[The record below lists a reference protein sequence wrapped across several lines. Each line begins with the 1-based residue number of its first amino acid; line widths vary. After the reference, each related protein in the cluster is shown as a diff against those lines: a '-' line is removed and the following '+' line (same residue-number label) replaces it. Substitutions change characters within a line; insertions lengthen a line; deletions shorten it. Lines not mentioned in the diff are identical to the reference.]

1 MSVSQNLRQDMRRDQ
16 SPEAMESA
24 MASQPVPEGPTPS
37 RRQET
42 GPVLEAGRNVWRVE
56 QAARARV
63 LVDGAAYFGA
73 LRAAMLEA
81 RETIHIA
88 GWDLDSRMKLVG
100 ESGTA
105 DDGLPETLS
114 AFLSA
119 LVARNPR
126 LRIRLLLWDYSVM
139 FALER
144 ELAPIFSFLW
154 ATPKQIEL
162 CLDDELPIGASH
174 HQKIVVIDD
183 SLAFSGGL
191 DITGH
196 RWDTPDH
203 TPGDTLRR
211 DPQGALYEPFHD
223 VQMAVDGEAAAALGA
238 LFRDRW
244 QRAASERLNPARARG
259 DRWPQAMPADF
270 TDVAIG
276 IARTLP
282 SYDGAP
288 GAREVESLLFDMIDS
303 AERMLY
309 VENQFITCER
319 FTERLVARM
328 KARPELEALMVTP
341 NIYRSW
347 IEQQVMGVPR
357 ERLRTRLEQ
366 EGLAERARLV
376 FPQVTAGEATVEV
389 FIHAKV
395 LIVDDRLLRIGSANV
410 CNRSMGFDSECD
422 LVIEARDAR
431 ERQGVAAIRARLLG
445 EHIGHAPEQVEEI
458 VAREGLIAASHQSA
472 CGRRLVDL
480 PPVAADLAL
489 PQISALADP
498 PEPLYDERASEGGAR
513 RKWPIAAAL
522 AGLAVLAA
530 LVIAWANSP
539 FSEPDRIISALDN
552 MADRPWGAAIVVGIY
567 VLGGL
572 VVFPVSV
579 LIVATVAVYGGWTGA
594 LLAGLG
600 ALASALVTF
609 LIGRQLGAG
618 VVRRFIGPR
627 INRIRRGLAK
637 QGILTVATMRMVPAA
652 PFTFINLVAGAAGL
666 RLVDFVLGTAL
677 GLLPGL
683 VVLSALGHQIVEV
696 ISNPTLGRVAL
707 LIGFVGLWIACS
719 LGLQFLVARLRRPA

>member
-1 MSVSQNLRQDMRRDQ
+1 
-16 SPEAMESA
+16 
-24 MASQPVPEGPTPS
+24 MASQPVPEGPNPP
-37 RRQET
+37 RRQES
-42 GPVLEAGRNVWRVE
+42 GPVLAAGRNVWRVAP
-56 QAARARV
+56 AARARV

-73 LRAAMLEA
+73 LRAAMREA

-100 ESGTA
+100 EGGTA
-105 DDGLPETLS
+105 EDGLPETLA

-144 ELAPIFSFLW
+144 ELAPILSFLW

-196 RWDTPDH
+196 RWDTAAH
-203 TPGDTLRR
+203 TPGDPRRR
-211 DPQGALYEPFHD
+211 DPQGSLYEPFHD

-238 LFRDRW
+238 LFRERW

-259 DRWPQAMPADF
+259 HRWPEGLSVDF
-270 TDVAIG
+270 TEVAIG

-282 SYDGAP
+282 SYDGAA
-288 GAREVESLLFDMIDS
+288 GAREVETLLFDMIDR
-303 AERMLY
+303 AERMIY

-328 KARPELEALMVTP
+328 KERPELEALMVTP

-357 ERLRTRLEQ
+357 ERLRARLEQ
-366 EGLAERARLV
+366 EGLAGRARLV
-376 FPQVTAGEATVEV
+376 FPQVTSGDVTVEIFV
-389 FIHAKV
+389 HAKV
-395 LIVDDRLLRIGSANV
+395 LIVDDRMLRVGSANI

-431 ERQGVAAIRARLLG
+431 ERHGVAAIRDRLLG
-445 EHIGHAPEQVEEI
+445 EHIGHAPEQVEELLT
-458 VAREGLIAASHQSA
+458 REGLIAASHLGA
-472 CGRRLVDL
+472 AGRRLVDL
-480 PPVAADLAL
+480 PPVASDLAL
-489 PQISALADP
+489 PQISAIADP
-498 PEPLYDERASEGGAR
+498 PEPLYDERASEAPGKPR
-513 RKWPIAAAL
+513 RWRIAAL
-522 AGLAVLAA
+522 VAGLAVLSA
-530 LVIAWANSP
+530 LVVAWAHSP
-539 FSEPDRIISALDN
+539 FSEPDRIIAALGN
-552 MADRPWGAAIVVGIY
+552 MADRPWGAALVVGIY

-579 LIVATVAVYGGWTGA
+579 LIIATVAVYGGWTGA

-600 ALASALVTF
+600 ALASAVVTF
-609 LIGRQLGAG
+609 FIGRHLGAG

-627 INRIRRGLAK
+627 INRIRRGLAN
-637 QGILTVATMRMVPAA
+637 QGILTVAMMRMVPAA

-666 RLVDFVLGTAL
+666 RVVDFVLGTAL

-696 ISNPTLGRVAL
+696 IANPTLGRVGL
-707 LIGFVGLWIACS
+707 LIAFVALWVACS
-719 LGLQFLVARLRRPA
+719 LGLQFLLTRLRRPA

>member
-1 MSVSQNLRQDMRRDQ
+1 MPISQNLRHDPRQD
-16 SPEAMESA
+16 PIESTLA
-24 MASQPVPEGPTPS
+24 THPVPEGPNPPS
-37 RRQET
+37 QKEG
-42 GPVLEAGRNVWRVE
+42 GPVLEAGRNVWRVAE
-56 QAARARV
+56 AGRARV
-63 LVDGAAYFGA
+63 LVDGGAYFGA
-73 LRAAMLEA
+73 LREAMLGA

-105 DDGLPETLS
+105 EDGLPETLA

-162 CLDDELPIGASH
+162 CLDDELPLGASH

-191 DITGH
+191 DLTGH

-203 TPGDTLRR
+203 TPGDPLRR

-223 VQMAVDGEAAAALGA
+223 VQMAVDGEAAEALGA

-259 DRWPQAMPADF
+259 NRWPQALPVDF
-270 TDVAIG
+270 TDVEIG

-282 SYDGAP
+282 TYDGTV
-288 GAREVESLLFDMIDS
+288 GAREVETLLFDMIDR
-303 AERMLY
+303 AERTIY

-328 KARPELEALMVTP
+328 KERPALEALMVTP

-366 EGLAERARLV
+366 EGLADRARLV
-376 FPQVTAGEATVEV
+376 FPQVTAGDATVEV
-389 FIHAKV
+389 FVHAKV
-395 LIVDDRLLRIGSANV
+395 LIVDDRLLRVGSANV

-422 LVIEARDAR
+422 LVIEARDGE
-431 ERQGVAAIRARLLG
+431 ERAGVAAVRDRLLG
-445 EHIGHAPEQVEEI
+445 EHIGHAPEE
-458 VAREGLIAASHQSA
+458 VAERLARDGLIAVSRVSA
-472 CGRRLVDL
+472 QGRRLVDL
-480 PPVAADLAL
+480 PAVASDLAL

-498 PEPLYDERASEGGAR
+498 PEPLYDERASEGSGKR
-513 RKWPIAAAL
+513 RKWPIAAAV

-539 FSEPDRIISALDN
+539 FSEPDRIISALDT

-600 ALASALVTF
+600 ALASAVVTF
-609 LIGRQLGAG
+609 FIGRHLGAG

-627 INRIRRGLAK
+627 INRIRRGLAN
-637 QGILTVATMRMVPAA
+637 QGIITVATMRMVPAA

-666 RLVDFVLGTAL
+666 RVMDFVLGTAL

-696 ISNPTLGRVAL
+696 ISNPTLGRVGL
-707 LIGFVGLWIACS
+707 LIGFVVLWIACS
-719 LGLQFLVARLRRPA
+719 LGLQYLVTRLRRPA

>member
-1 MSVSQNLRQDMRRDQ
+1 MSISQDLI
-16 SPEAMESA
+16 ESA
-24 MASQPVPEGPTPS
+24 MAARPVPEGPTP
-37 RRQET
+37 QPQDKG
-42 GPVLEAGRNVWRVE
+42 GPVLETGRNVWRVE
-56 QAARARV
+56 SAARARV

-105 DDGLPETLS
+105 EDGLPETLA

-144 ELAPIFSFLW
+144 ELAPIFSFMW
-154 ATPKQIEL
+154 STPKQIEL

-203 TPGDTLRR
+203 TPGDPLRR

-223 VQMAVDGEAAAALGA
+223 VQMAVDGAAADALGA

-244 QRAASERLNPARARG
+244 KRAASERLVPARARG
-259 DRWPQAMPADF
+259 NRWPDALPTDF
-270 TDVAIG
+270 SDVEIG

-282 SYDGAP
+282 AYDGAP
-288 GAREVESLLFDMIDS
+288 GAREVETLLFDMIDS
-303 AERMLY
+303 AERMIY

-328 KARPELEALMVTP
+328 KECPALEALMVTP

-357 ERLRTRLEQ
+357 ERLRARLEQ
-366 EGLAERARLV
+366 EGLADRARLV
-376 FPQVTAGEATVEV
+376 FPQVSAGDATVEV
-389 FIHAKV
+389 FVHAKI
-395 LIVDDRLLRIGSANV
+395 LIVDDRMLRVGSANI

-422 LVIEARDAR
+422 LVIEARGEG
-431 ERQGVAAIRARLLG
+431 ERAGVAAIRDRLLG
-445 EHIGHAPEQVEEI
+445 EHIGHAPEQVAEL
-458 VAREGLIAASHQSA
+458 VAGDGLIAASRQGA
-472 CGRRLVDL
+472 AGRRLVEL
-480 PPVAADLAL
+480 PRVATDLAL
-489 PQISALADP
+489 PQISAIADP
-498 PEPLYDERASEGGAR
+498 LEPLYDERASEGGGRR

-539 FSEPDRIISALDN
+539 FAEPDRIISALDT
-552 MADRPWGAAIVVGIY
+552 MAQRPWGAAAVVGIY

-579 LIVATVAVYGGWTGA
+579 LIIATVAVYGGWTGA

-600 ALASALVTF
+600 ALASAVVTF
-609 LIGRQLGAG
+609 FIGRHLGAG

-627 INRIRRGLAK
+627 INRIRRGLAN

-677 GLLPGL
+677 GLMPGL

-696 ISNPTLGRVAL
+696 ISNPTLGRVLL

-719 LGLQFLVARLRRPA
+719 LGLQFLVARLRRSA